1 MTIYELDCG
10 VTYTIIAGGIHNGRL
25 VGPLSD
31 HGNITGSCFSSELSK
46 NGDGGNYQNLQHL
59 VIWTGE

>member
-1 MTIYELDCG
+1 MTIYELDYG
-10 VTYTIIAGGIHNGRL
+10 VTYTIIAGGLHNGSS

-31 HGNITGSCFSSELSK
+31 HGTITRSSAPSK
-46 NGDGGNYQNLQHL
+46 NGDGGNCQNLQHL